1 MIEQIRPHISGD
13 NSRFLQAPRRRM
25 LRLALVAL
33 CSAVMTGQCL
43 EAQVLY
49 GSILGTVTDQAGAAV
64 PNAKVRITSS
74 NTTQSRETETDA
86 AGTYSFPSLPGD
98 VYEVAVSKQG
108 FQTVTI
114 RGTSV
119 AADTKIRVDAVLKI
133 GAVEQSVEVS
143 AQAATLQTENG
154 EVRSAIA
161 TTTLENVPTPI
172 GRNYQN
178 LLITVPGVMPPANQ
192 HSVAAN
198 PSRGLTFNVN
208 GTTRNSN
215 NVRIDGALANN
226 IWLPHV
232 TAYVPGLDAIESV
245 SMVTASADAS
255 EGMSGGSAINVQIKS
270 GTNQIHG
277 SLFEFHAD
285 NAMKAKPFFL
295 PVGQGTPKYIDNQ
308 FGGSIG
314 GPAIKNRL
322 FYFGSWE
329 DSLNRQTGAT
339 FVTVPTAPMHTG
351 DLSGSSTPIYDPL
364 SGNADGTGRTPF
376 TGNLIPGNR
385 IDSTAAKVM
394 AAYPLPNIPNLLSSN
409 YYATGAYAYSR
420 SKLDAKGS
428 WVATSKLNING
439 RVGWLKYTMSDP
451 PVFGDNGGGPVASA
465 GGRAGTAH
473 GDVYS
478 MTYSGTY
485 VVRPTLVIDSYFGYT
500 KSVSDH
506 DPVGLD
512 QQIGLKVL
520 GLPGTNLTPLAGGWP
535 DFQVSSYSDVG
546 TPGSSS
552 TLRYRDRQYEY
563 TANAS
568 WVKSAHTIRFGMD
581 LSNYSLNH
589 YEATSAMGVFAFTG
603 TQTTLKGGPSANQFN
618 SAGQLLLG
626 LTSSVVS
633 ELLPYDD
640 NQLTSRQKSYSF
652 YGQDTWQV
660 SRRLTASLGLR
671 WDYFPMGTRASR
683 GMERYDF
690 NTNQMSICGVGG
702 VPTDC
707 GFNIEQ
713 KNFSPRIGLAYRP
726 TETAVIRA
734 GFGINYDPYPLAFVR
749 DMLTNYPEDLLQ
761 TINPTVA
768 TYGPATQLK
777 DGIPPIQVPDISS
790 GHVTV
795 PVAYATRSL
804 PDHVVRG
811 YIESWNFSLQKQI
824 RGGWTAQAAYVGS
837 RQLKINQRLDLNAGQ
852 VLGAGTAGQPYFV
865 KFGRTTAT
873 ELLTP
878 VGHNKYDSLQT
889 SLQRRMAQ
897 GVSVNFNYTF
907 SKALG
912 ICCDDLADGYPSIQI
927 PQYMNLNRAVMPYDR
942 THTFGAAFLVE
953 PPFGPGK
960 RWLSSG
966 LAAKLAGGWRLN
978 GLIAA
983 YSGQPFTVSS
993 NSPLNAPNN
1002 SQRASLAKPSIQILG
1017 GTGPNQSYFDPLAFA
1032 ASPTNTIGTAALDA
1046 VRGPGTFNFDGGI
1059 FREFRF
1065 TERWKM
1071 QFRAE
1076 ALNLTNTPHFANPGS
1091 NVSNMVLNSDG
1102 SIKSLGG
1109 YTVIT
1114 STTGTGREGIDERL
1128 FRLGLRVTF

>member
-1 MIEQIRPHISGD
+1 MI
-13 NSRFLQAPRRRM
+13 ARRVFH
-25 LRLALVAL
+25 LALF
-33 CSAVMTGQCL
+33 AVL
-43 EAQVLY
+43 FSVPSLDAQVLY
-49 GSILGTVTDQAGAAV
+49 GSVVGTVTDQAGAAV
-64 PNAKVRITSS
+64 PNAKIRITSRG
-74 NTTQSRETETDA
+74 TTLSRDTETDA
-86 AGTYSFPSLPGD
+86 AGTYTFPSLPGD
-98 VYEVAVSKQG
+98 TYEVVISKQG
-108 FQTVTI
+108 FQAVTI
-114 RGTSV
+114 RGTEV
-119 AADTKIRVDAVLKI
+119 AADNKVRVDAVLRV

-143 AQAATLQTENG
+143 AQVQTLQTENG
-154 EVRSAIA
+154 EVRSAIGS
-161 TTTLENVPTPI
+161 TSLENVPTPI
-172 GRNYQN
+172 GRNYQS

-232 TAYVPGLDAIESV
+232 TAYVPSLDAIESV

-255 EGMSGGSAINVQIKS
+255 EGMAGGSAINVQIKS

-285 NAMKAKPFFL
+285 SAMKAKPFFL
-295 PVGQGTPKYIDNQ
+295 PVGQEIPKYIDNQ
-308 FGGSIG
+308 FGGSVG
-314 GPAIKNRL
+314 GPVIKNKL

-329 DSLNRQTGAT
+329 DSLNRQTGAS
-339 FVTVPTAPMHTG
+339 FVSVPTAAMHGG
-351 DLSGSSTPIYDPL
+351 DLSGSTTAIYDPN
-364 SGNADGTGRTPF
+364 SGNPDGTGRTPF
-376 TGNLIPGNR
+376 DGNR
-385 IDSTAAKVM
+385 IPSNLIDPIAAKVM
-394 AAYPLPNIPNLLSSN
+394 AAYPLPTFPGLLANN

-420 SKLDAKGS
+420 SKLDTKGT
-428 WVATSKLNING
+428 WLATPKLNING
-439 RVGWLKYTMSDP
+439 RMGWLKYTMSDP
-451 PVFGDNGGGPVASA
+451 PVFGSNGGGPVASA

-485 VVRPTLVIDSYFGYT
+485 ILRPTLVIDSYFGFT

-520 GLPGTNLTPLAGGWP
+520 GLPGTNVTPFAGGWP
-535 DFQVSSYSDVG
+535 DFQVSSFSDVG
-546 TPGSSS
+546 TPGGSS
-552 TLRYRDRQYEY
+552 TLRYRDSQFEY

-568 WVKSAHTIRFGMD
+568 WVKAAHNVRFGVD
-581 LSNYSLNH
+581 ISRYSLNH
-589 YEATSAMGVFAFTG
+589 YEATSAMGVFGFSG
-603 TQTTLKGGPSANQFN
+603 TQTTSKGLTTANPYN
-618 SAGQLLLG
+618 SVGQLLLG
-626 LTSSVVS
+626 QTSSVVS
-633 ELLPYDD
+633 ELLPFDN

-690 NTNQMSICGVGG
+690 NTNQMLICGVGG
-702 VPTDC
+702 VATDC
-707 GFNIEQ
+707 GYDIGQ

-726 TETAVIRA
+726 TETMVVRA

-749 DMLTNYPEDLLQ
+749 DMLTNYPEDLLLSV
-761 TINPTVA
+761 NPVVA

-777 DGIPPIQVPDISS
+777 DGIPAIQVPDLSS
-790 GHVTV
+790 GRVTV
-795 PVAYATRSL
+795 PAAYATRSL

-811 YIESWNFSLQKQI
+811 YIESWNLSLQKQV
-824 RGGWTAQAAYVGS
+824 RGGWIAQAAYVGS

-889 SLQRRMAQ
+889 SLARRMAQ

-942 THTFGAAFLVE
+942 THTFGAAFLME
-953 PPFGPGK
+953 APFGRGK
-960 RWLSSG
+960 KWLTSG
-966 LAAKLAGGWRLN
+966 FASKLAGGWRMN

-983 YSGQPFTVSS
+983 YSGQPFTVTSS
-993 NSPLNAPNN
+993 SPLNAPNN
-1002 SQRASLAKPSIQILG
+1002 SQRASLAKPSIAILG

-1032 ASPTNTIGTAALDA
+1032 PSATSTIGTAALDA
-1046 VRGPGTFNFDGGI
+1046 VRGPGTFNFDGGLFRDFR
-1059 FREFRF
+1059 FRE
-1065 TERWKM
+1065 RWNM

-1076 ALNLTNTPHFANPGS
+1076 ALNLTNTPHFSNPGA
-1091 NVSNMVLNSDG
+1091 NVSSMVLNTDNT
-1102 SIKSLGG
+1102 IKSLGG
-1109 YTVIT
+1109 YTVIS

-1128 FRLGLRVTF
+1128 FRLGLRITF

>member
-1 MIEQIRPHISGD
+1 M
-13 NSRFLQAPRRRM
+13 SRFTIRAM
-25 LRLALVAL
+25 LSFAVL
-33 CSAVMTGQCL
+33 SAVGSIANLTRMD
-43 EAQVLY
+43 AQVLY
-49 GSILGTVTDQAGAAV
+49 GAIVGTVTDQAGASV
-64 PNAKVRITSS
+64 PGAKVRIIAGGTG
-74 NTTQSRETETDA
+74 QSREAETDA
-86 AGTYSFPSLPGD
+86 AGTYAFPSIVGD
-98 VYEVAVSKQG
+98 TYEVAVTSAG
-108 FQTVTI
+108 FQTVTF
-114 RGTSV
+114 RGINV
-119 AADTKIRVDAVLKI
+119 AAGSTARVDAVMKV
-133 GAVEQSVEVS
+133 GAIEQSVEVS
-143 AQAATLQTENG
+143 AQALALQTENG
-154 EVRSAIA
+154 EVRGEINTA
-161 TTTLENVPTPI
+161 TLANIPTPI

-178 LLITVPGVMPPANQ
+178 LLITIPGVMPPANQ

-232 TAYVPGLDAIESV
+232 TAYVPGLDAIEAV

-270 GTNQIHG
+270 GTNQMHG
-277 SLFEFHAD
+277 SMFEFHAD
-285 NAMKAKPFFL
+285 SAMKAKPFFL
-295 PVGQGTPKYIDNQ
+295 PVGQGIPKYIDNQ

-314 GPAIKNRL
+314 GPIIKNKL

-339 FVTVPTAPMHTG
+339 FVTVPTAAMHNG
-351 DLSGSSTPIYDPL
+351 DMSGSSNPIYDPL
-364 SGNADGTGRTPF
+364 SGNADGTGRTAF
-376 TGNLIPGNR
+376 VGNQIPASR
-385 IDSTAAKVM
+385 IDPTAAKVM
-394 AAYPLPNIPNLLSSN
+394 AAYPLPNLANLLSNN

-420 SKLDAKGS
+420 SKLDTKGS
-428 WVATSKLNING
+428 WVATPKLNING
-439 RVGWLKYTMSDP
+439 RLGWLKYTMGDP

-473 GDVYS
+473 GNVYS
-478 MTYSGTY
+478 MTFSGSY
-485 VVRPTLVIDSYFGYT
+485 VARPNFIIDSYFGYT

-520 GLPGTNLTPLAGGWP
+520 GLPGTNVTPLAGGWP

-546 TPGSSS
+546 TPGGSS
-552 TLRYRDRQYEY
+552 TLRYRDTQFEY

-568 WVKSAHTIRFGMD
+568 WVKSAHNIRFGVD
-581 LSNYSLNH
+581 VSNYSLNH

-618 SAGQLLLG
+618 SISQLLLG

-633 ELLPYDD
+633 ESLPFDD

-652 YGQDTWQV
+652 YGQDMWQV
-660 SRRLTASLGLR
+660 NRKLTVSLGLR

-690 NTNQMSICGVGG
+690 NTNQMAICGMGG

-707 GFNIEQ
+707 GYNIDQ
-713 KNFSPRIGLAYRP
+713 KNFSPRIGIAYRP
-726 TETAVIRA
+726 TETFVIRA

-749 DMLTNYPEDLLQ
+749 DMLTNYPNDLLL
-761 TINPTVA
+761 TVNPTVA
-768 TYGPATQLK
+768 TYGYATQLK
-777 DGIPPIQVPDISS
+777 DGIPAIQVPDISS

-804 PDHVVRG
+804 PDTVERG
-811 YIESWNFSLQKQI
+811 YIESWNFSLQKQLW
-824 RGGWTAQAAYVGS
+824 GGWTGQAAYVGS
-837 RQLKINQRLDLNAGQ
+837 RQIKINQRLDLNAGQ

-889 SLQRRMAQ
+889 MAQRRLSR
-897 GVSVNFNYTF
+897 GFSVNLNYTF

-927 PQYMNLNRAVMPYDR
+927 PQYMSLNRAVMPYDR
-942 THTFGAAFLVE
+942 THTFGAAFLLD
-953 PPFGPGK
+953 PPFGRGRK
-960 RWLSSG
+960 YLNSG
-966 LAAKLAGGWRLN
+966 FASKLAGGWRLN

-993 NSPLNAPNN
+993 NTPLNAPNN
-1002 SQRASLAKPSIQILG
+1002 SQRASLAKSSIAILG
-1017 GTGPNQSYFDPLAFA
+1017 GTGPNQSYFDPFAFTPSA
-1032 ASPTNTIGTAALDA
+1032 TNTIGTAALDA

-1059 FREFRF
+1059 FREFAF

-1071 QFRAE
+1071 EFRAE
-1076 ALNLTNTPHFANPGS
+1076 ALNLTNTPHFANPGA
-1091 NVSNMVLNSDG
+1091 NVSSMVLNPDG
-1102 SIKSLGG
+1102 TIRSLGG
-1109 YTVIT
+1109 YTVI
-1114 STTGTGREGIDERL
+1114 SATTGTGREGIDERM
-1128 FRLGLRVTF
+1128 FRLGLRITF